1 MIGNEENKLTY
12 GNLAY
17 KHDYIDE
24 NTAYRGREDKQE
36 PKAAANAKA
45 GRMRD
50 AAVKQKTKKISFPAK
65 VASIVVVT
73 VSAISMIVQFVEVKE
88 TLAVLDQTKA
98 QYEFEQSVTSQK
110 SFELEQS
117 IDLSKIEQE
126 ATDRLGMK
134 RPDRHQIV
142 YIDVP
147 KDDVTE
153 KTAGEVEGFRNRAV
167 SFGKSI
173 ISHIVEFFS
182 I

>member
-1 MIGNEENKLTY
+1 MTY

-17 KHDYIDE
+17 KYDYIDE
-24 NTAYRGREDKQE
+24 NRTGYRSREDRQS
-36 PKAAANAKA
+36 PKAAVNTETGKRRNTAE
-45 GRMRD
+45 RR
-50 AAVKQKTKKISFPAK
+50 KTKKISFPAK

-73 VSAISMIVQFVEVKE
+73 ISAISMIVQFVEVKE
-88 TLAVLDQTKA
+88 TLAVLNETKS

-126 ATDRLGMK
+126 ATTRLGMK

-153 KTAGEVEGFRNRAV
+153 KTAGEVEGFRNRAAA
-167 SFGKSI
+167 FGKSI
-173 ISHIVEFFS
+173 ISHIIEFFS

>member
-1 MIGNEENKLTY
+1 MTY

-17 KHDYIDE
+17 KYDYIDGNKTGYRSRE
-24 NTAYRGREDKQE
+24 NRQSGKASANTASEQMRR
-36 PKAAANAKA
+36 AAERK
-45 GRMRD
+45 
-50 AAVKQKTKKISFPAK
+50 KTKKISFPAK

-73 VSAISMIVQFVEVKE
+73 ISAISMIVQFVEVKE
-88 TLAVLDQTKA
+88 TLAVLDEAKT
-98 QYEFEQSVTSQK
+98 QYAFEQSVTSQK

-126 ATDRLGMK
+126 ATTRLGMK
-134 RPDRHQIV
+134 RPERHQIV

-153 KTAGEVEGFRNRAV
+153 KTAGEVEGFKNRAV
-167 SFGKSI
+167 AVGKSI